1 MVPCGVLK
9 KVDYFS
15 KINMKKKAEVI
26 ENKELDMMLKDS
38 FKKKLIQQIESK
50 KSLLKKLS

>member
-1 MVPCGVLK
+1 
-9 KVDYFS
+9 
-15 KINMKKKAEVI
+15 MKKKAEVI